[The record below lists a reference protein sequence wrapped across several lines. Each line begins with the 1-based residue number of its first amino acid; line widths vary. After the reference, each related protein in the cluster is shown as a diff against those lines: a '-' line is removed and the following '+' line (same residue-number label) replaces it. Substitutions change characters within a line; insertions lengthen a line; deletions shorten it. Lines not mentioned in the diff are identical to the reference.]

1 MARTTTAA
9 SSKAKQ
15 GKQPPTKKTA
25 VMKLRE
31 SKQSKRTRITRTYDP
46 PSFNLFGKQ
55 SVAWMMTIIGMS
67 GGVRLPSSPH
77 TYLPVIKVGDRYIDW
92 SLLSPA
98 LKNGLYTQ
106 CKEEILQRF
115 ARQSSPLAS
124 MPHPP
129 MPTEGIAYGSAKSR
143 YEQARFYI
151 ELIDHK
157 EMEKFDKP
165 LIVLAKTVCNLRN
178 YHAQTKDQ
186 TIELIQG
193 RYNKLSRINWSAE
206 DIALIWDLVEGYV
219 PSLWLQDERYLSE
232 KRRSELQRELKEV
245 LKRLTPGGRIKVTDM
260 QEVLKQWDPTLDP
273 STKALGDAM
282 RALTGSASKSSN
294 SVAYYYDFQL
304 PFRDDPGFEG

>member
-9 SSKAKQ
+9 SNKAKQ
-15 GKQPPTKKTA
+15 GKNSPTKKTA

-31 SKQSKRTRITRTYDP
+31 SKQSKRTRITHTYDP
-46 PSFNLFGKQ
+46 IAFNLFSKQ
-55 SVAWMMTIIGMS
+55 SVAWMMTMVGMS
-67 GGVRLPSSPH
+67 GGLRFNPNPH
-77 TYLPVIKVGDRYIDW
+77 SYLPVIKVGDRYIDW
-92 SLLSPA
+92 NLLSPA
-98 LKNGLYTQ
+98 LKNGLFTQ
-106 CKEEILQRF
+106 CKEEILRRF
-115 ARQSSPLAS
+115 ARPL
-124 MPHPP
+124 PP
-129 MPTEGIAYGSAKSR
+129 LESLDQPPLPTKTIAHGSQKTR
-143 YEQARFYI
+143 HEQARFYI
-151 ELIDHK
+151 ELVDHK

-178 YHAQTKDQ
+178 YYAQTKEE

-245 LKRLTPGGRIKVTDM
+245 LKRLTPGGRIKVTVM
-260 QEVLKQWDPTLDP
+260 QEVLKQWDPSLDP

-304 PFRDDPGFEG
+304 PFRDDPYFEG